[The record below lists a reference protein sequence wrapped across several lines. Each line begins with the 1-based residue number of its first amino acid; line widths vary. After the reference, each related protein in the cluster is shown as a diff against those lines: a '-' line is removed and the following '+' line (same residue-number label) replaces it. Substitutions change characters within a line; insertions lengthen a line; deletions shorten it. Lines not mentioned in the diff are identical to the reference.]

1 LDSQRRDPDV
11 TALED
16 ERVVTPGR
24 VMALVGLIAV
34 VVLVGVAMF
43 GGASRYQLTASFED
57 GGQLV
62 KGNEVQVG
70 GRSVGTVSKL
80 ELGENGDAL
89 VTMKLDG
96 DVVPL
101 HRGTRA
107 VIRASSLSGI
117 ANRFVS
123 LTPGPGIRAEI
134 PDGGRISGDDT
145 RAPVDLDEVFNTLD
159 PKTRE
164 GLRQIVRGSATQYDG
179 RVREAKRSLTFL
191 SPALSGTSR
200 LTREVALDDKT
211 FERFVV
217 DSATVVQALAEKR
230 DRVASLV
237 GNTNTTMRA
246 IGDNNADLE
255 RTLELLPSTLRK
267 ANTTFV
273 NLRSTLDDLDVLVN
287 ESKPATKELAP
298 FLRELRPLV
307 HDARPTIADLRRLIR
322 APGPNNDLIELTRKQ
337 PRLASL
343 TSTVFPRTIRTLNR
357 SQPVVES
364 LRQYTPDLAGWI
376 TKFGQGA
383 SNYDA
388 NGHFARIAPMF
399 GGFSFTD
406 SPAGGLLTPVEP
418 GSRLAGFD
426 FNNLK
431 RCPGGATQ
439 QSPDG
444 SSNWP
449 VEGCDPSSAPPGP

>member
-1 LDSQRRDPDV
+1 LDSQRRDSAVD
-11 TALED
+11 TRQD
-16 ERVVTPGR
+16 ERLITPGR
-24 VMALVGLIAV
+24 VLAVTGLVLL
-34 VVLVGVAMF
+34 VVLVAVALF
-43 GGASRYQLTASFED
+43 GGATRYQVTASFDD

-62 KGNEVQVG
+62 KGNQVQVG
-70 GRSVGTVSKL
+70 GRPVGTVSKI
-80 ELGENGDAL
+80 ELGSTGRAL

-96 DVVPL
+96 DAAPL
-101 HRGTRA
+101 HRGTQA

-123 LTPGPGIRAEI
+123 LSPGPTNRAEI
-134 PDGGRISGDDT
+134 PDGGVIPGDDT

-159 PKTRE
+159 PKTRL
-164 GLRQIVRGSATQYDG
+164 GLRQIIRGSAQQYAG
-179 RVREAKRSLTFL
+179 RSKEASRSLKYL
-191 SPALSGTSR
+191 SPALSATSR

-217 DSATVVQALAEKR
+217 DSATVVQGLAEKR

-237 GNTNTTMRA
+237 TNTNSTMKA
-246 IGDNNADLE
+246 IGDNDADLE

-287 ESKPATKELAP
+287 ESKPATKDLAP

-322 APGPNNDLIELTRKQ
+322 APGPNNDLIELTEKQ

-364 LRQYTPDLAGWI
+364 LRQYTPDLAGWF

-383 SNYDA
+383 ANYDA
-388 NGHFARIAPMF
+388 NGHFARIAPVF
-399 GGFSFTD
+399 SGFTFTD
-406 SPAGGLLTPVEP
+406 TPGGGVLTPTLP
-418 GSRLAGFD
+418 SSRLAGFD
-426 FNNLK
+426 IGNLK

-449 VEGCDPSSAPPGP
+449 VEDCDPSSVPPGP